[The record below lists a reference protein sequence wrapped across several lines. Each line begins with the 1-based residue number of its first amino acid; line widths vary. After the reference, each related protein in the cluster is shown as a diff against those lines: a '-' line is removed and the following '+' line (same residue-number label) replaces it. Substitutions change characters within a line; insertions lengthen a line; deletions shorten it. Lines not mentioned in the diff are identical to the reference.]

1 MGDLPGPDETMVT
14 LAALAI
20 QCMKLLFYM
29 KQMAVLRTDYTLL
42 QLLTELGD
50 FQPGTHDQATISEF
64 RFFPDQSQH
73 HEALIFD
80 RYKTFT

>member
-20 QCMKLLFYM
+20 QCIKLLFCIQ
-29 KQMAVLRTDYTLL
+29 QMPILRKDYTLL
-42 QLLTELGD
+42 QLLAELGD
-50 FQPGTHDQATISEF
+50 FQPGAHDQATISEF